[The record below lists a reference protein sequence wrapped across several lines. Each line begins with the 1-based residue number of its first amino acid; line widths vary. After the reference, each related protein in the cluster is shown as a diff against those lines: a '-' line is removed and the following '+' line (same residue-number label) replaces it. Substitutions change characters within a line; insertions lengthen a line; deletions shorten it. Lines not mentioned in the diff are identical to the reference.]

1 MEFNRSRKVLIQAS
15 RGTDRDSPAAPDT
28 DKVRRTG
35 QDQKRDNQESPK
47 TDKAEQEVP
56 ENSRNGHVSKD
67 SDSAGRVG
75 TSEDRGLAGPADMHT
90 EKARHASAHTE
101 TATKKGYTEK
111 AGQSERNT
119 LRGAQVDVYEE
130 KTRRQKVDAI
140 PKSTSQSEKS
150 GKQKKMELRRRSKIK
165 VLIKSQFLTFHVCS
179 SALN

>member
-1 MEFNRSRKVLIQAS
+1 
-15 RGTDRDSPAAPDT
+15 
-28 DKVRRTG
+28 
-35 QDQKRDNQESPK
+35 
-47 TDKAEQEVP
+47 
-56 ENSRNGHVSKD
+56 
-67 SDSAGRVG
+67 
-75 TSEDRGLAGPADMHT
+75 MHT

>member
-1 MEFNRSRKVLIQAS
+1 MEFNRSRKVLIQTS

-28 DKVRRTG
+28 DKVRHAG

-101 TATKKGYTEK
+101 TAKKKGYTEK
-111 AGQSERNT
+111 AGQSR
-119 LRGAQVDVYEE
+119 YEE
-130 KTRRQKVDAI
+130 KTRRQNVDAI
-140 PKSTSQSEKS
+140 PESTSQSEKS
-150 GKQKKMELRRRSKIK
+150 GKQKKMESRRRSKIK